1 MAYLE
6 RKRLQE
12 YAVNLLKKM
21 VEIYSPTGEEQGIAS
36 FLFDEMQKLGFSVR
50 QDRAGNVIGE
60 HSGTHPRI
68 LLCGHMDTVP
78 GLIPVRLDGQALYGR
93 GSVDAKGPLAAFI
106 IAAFQL
112 IKEGYP
118 GGITIV
124 SVVDEEG
131 EGKGV
136 KQIIEDGVDVDY
148 AIFGEPTNADTLTV
162 AYRGS
167 ILLNIRFETETGHS
181 SAPWMF
187 ENSIEKA
194 IEFWEK
200 FEAQNYTQGE
210 TESHFNNIS
219 YCLERISGGVSG
231 SVVPPYCEMEI
242 GVRIPPH
249 IKIKEVMD
257 NVAVLIENFKT
268 ENPHVSIRLTVK
280 DATEAYIA
288 DTRSLLV
295 RALSRSIW
303 KVCKKRAMLVRK
315 TGTGDMNI
323 FGNHMEIPVVTYG
336 PGNPHLD
343 HTPSEHILID
353 EYMTSIT
360 VLKETLKEIIKM
372 EKQKKGKKIRPD

>member
-1 MAYLE
+1 
-6 RKRLQE
+6 
-12 YAVNLLKKM
+12 M
-21 VEIYSPTGEEQGIAS
+21 VEIYSPTGEEQDIAS

-50 QDRAGNVIGE
+50 QDEVGNVIGE
-60 HSGTHPRI
+60 HPGTHPRI

-78 GLIPVRLDGQALYGR
+78 GSIPVRFDGQTLYGR

-106 IAAFQL
+106 IAASQL

-118 GGITIV
+118 GGITLVGVI
-124 SVVDEEG
+124 DEEG

-148 AIFGEPTNADTLTV
+148 AIFGEPSNADTLTV

-181 SAPWMF
+181 SAPWLF

-194 IEFWEK
+194 IDFWEK
-200 FEAQNYTQGE
+200 FDSQNYIHE
-210 TESHFNNIS
+210 EPESHFNNIS
-219 YCLERISGGVSG
+219 YCLERISGGVPG
-231 SVVPPYCEMEI
+231 SVVPPHCEIEI
-242 GVRIPPH
+242 GVRIPPQ
-249 IKIKEVMD
+249 IKIREFMD
-257 NVAVLIENFKT
+257 NIAVIIENFKT
-268 ENPHVSIRLTVK
+268 ENPHVSTQLTVK

-303 KVCKKRAMLVRK
+303 KVSKKRATLISK

-323 FGNHMEIPVVTYG
+323 FGNHMKIPVVTYG

-343 HTPSEHILID
+343 HTPYEHILID
-353 EYMTSIT
+353 EYITSIN
-360 VLKETLKEIIKM
+360 VLKETLKEITIM
-372 EKQKKGKKIRPD
+372 EKQKKRKKLG